1 MSLTPAS
8 FLQRAARRL
17 NKDLSSLFFIDQWVI
32 MTARGGN
39 YDSLQ
44 WSAFRPLV
52 PDKDRYWGDPFIIP
66 KGDRYFVFI
75 EEKIYATGLGR
86 IACLTLDAEGQLLS
100 SQAVLERPYHL
111 SYPFLFEQEG
121 ETFMIPESAG
131 NRSLELYHC
140 AHFPDRWEFVKT
152 LMKDIYAVDAT
163 LLQHENKYW
172 LFANVKKEGGS
183 SLDALHLFYA
193 DSPFANKWTPHRRNP
208 IVKDIHSARPA
219 GRIFMQEG
227 GLIRPSQDSAR
238 RYGHALRFNRIIKLD
253 EDDYAE
259 TEAASFRPPGGKM
272 LATHTFNQAGEMTVI
287 DAIIRRRK

>member
-17 NKDLSSLFFIDQWVI
+17 DKDLSSLFFIDQWVI
-32 MTARGGN
+32 MTAWGGH

-52 PDKDRYWGDPFIIP
+52 PQKDRYWGDPFIIP

-75 EEKIYATGLGR
+75 EEKIYASGLGR

-100 SQAVLERPYHL
+100 NQAVLERPYHL
-111 SYPFLFEQEG
+111 SYPFLFEQDG
-121 ETFMIPESAG
+121 ETFMIPKSAG
-131 NRSLELYHC
+131 NRSLELYRC

-172 LFANVKKEGGS
+172 LFANVKEQGGS

-193 DSPFANKWTPHRRNP
+193 DSPFANEWTPHRRNP

-219 GRIFMQEG
+219 GRIFMQDGE
-227 GLIRPSQDSAR
+227 LIRPSQDSAR
-238 RYGHALRFNRIIKLD
+238 RYGYALRFNRITKLN
-253 EDDYAE
+253 ENDYAE
-259 TEAASFRPPGGKM
+259 TAEASFRPPGGKM
-272 LATHTFNQAGEMTVI
+272 LATHTFNQAGELTVI